1 MITVLAQNLI
11 EEISGLL
18 ILVRGERLTNV
29 EQKILQDES
38 IETLTHMRNQLLLDD
53 VIGIII
59 TEED

>member
-18 ILVRGERLTNV
+18 ILVRGERLTNL
-29 EQKILQDES
+29 EQKVLQDES